1 MRQDRAKRER
11 SVKGAAKASGRAT
24 ASVNLLA
31 GEIVDRLAAGAEKYR
46 VAVSRGSLGELLI
59 DAGAKVAGGVE
70 AGLLLTEICMGGL
83 GRVTLSPAPGASK
96 WPFWLTVTSSDP
108 VVACLAS
115 QYAGWSLQHEKFFA
129 LGSGPGRAQ
138 ARVEKLFEELP
149 YKDKAK
155 RVTIVLESGSPPP
168 KEVVEKVASKSGVDP
183 KHVAFIYAPTQSL
196 AGSVQVV
203 GRVLEVALHKA
214 HELHFPLDNI
224 VDGIAT
230 APLSPPHPDFI
241 QAMGRTND
249 AIIYAGRAHLF
260 VKGPADAARELAE
273 KLPSSNSRDYG
284 RPFAEVF
291 KAYKGDF
298 YKIDGSLFSP
308 AEALVT
314 AVETGE
320 TFRAGSINEKLL
332 DASFG

>member
-1 MRQDRAKRER
+1 
-11 SVKGAAKASGRAT
+11 VSGSHTTAGRVT
-24 ASVNLLA
+24 ASVNVLA
-31 GEIVDRLAAGAEKYR
+31 GEIVDRLVAGAKRYR
-46 VAVSRGSLGELLI
+46 VSVSRGSLGELLI
-59 DAGAKVAGGVE
+59 DAGAKATGGID

-83 GRVTLSPAPGASK
+83 GRVSLAHAPGAEK
-96 WPFWLTVTSSDP
+96 WPFWLTVGSSDP

-138 ARVEKLFEELP
+138 ARVEKLFEELS
-149 YKDKAK
+149 YTDKAE

-168 KEVVEKVASKSGVDP
+168 KEVVEKVATKSGVDP
-183 KHVAFIYAPTQSL
+183 KNVAFIYAPTQSL

-224 VDGIAT
+224 VDGVAT
-230 APLSPPHPDFI
+230 APLSPPHPDFV

-260 VKGPADAARELAE
+260 VKGPAAAAKELAE

-284 RPFAEVF
+284 RPFADIF

-298 YKIDGSLFSP
+298 YQIDGSLFSP

-320 TFRAGSINEKLL
+320 TFRGGEINVALL
-332 DASFG
+332 DKSFGA

>member
-1 MRQDRAKRER
+1 
-11 SVKGAAKASGRAT
+11 VSGSQNTDGRTT
-24 ASVNLLA
+24 ASVNALA
-31 GEIVDRLAAGAEKYR
+31 GAIVDRLVAEADRFR
-46 VAVSRGSLGELLI
+46 VAVTHGSLGELLI
-59 DAGAKVAGGVE
+59 DAGAKAAGGVDV
-70 AGLLLTEICMGGL
+70 GLLLTEICMGGL
-83 GRVTLSPAPGASK
+83 GRVSLSPAPGASK
-96 WPFWLTVTSSDP
+96 WPFWLTVSSNDP

-138 ARVEKLFEELP
+138 ARVEKLFDELS
-149 YKDKAK
+149 YTDQAK
-155 RVTIVLESGSPPP
+155 RVTIVLESASPPP
-168 KEVVEKVASKSGVDP
+168 KEVVEKVAVKSGVDP

-214 HELHFPLDNI
+214 HELHFPLDHI
-224 VDGIAT
+224 VDGVAT

-260 VKGPADAARELAE
+260 VKGPASAAKELAE
-273 KLPSSNSRDYG
+273 KLPSSNSKDYG
-284 RPFAEVF
+284 RPFADIF

-298 YKIDGSLFSP
+298 YQIDGSLFSP

-314 AVETGE
+314 AIETGE
-320 TFRAGSINEKLL
+320 TFRAGKINESLL
-332 DASFG
+332 DKSFGG

>member
-1 MRQDRAKRER
+1 VCDSLDTTNRAK
-11 SVKGAAKASGRAT
+11 

-31 GEIVDRLAAGAEKYR
+31 GEIVDRLASNPDRYR
-46 VAVSRGSLGELLI
+46 VAVSRGASGELLI
-59 DAGAKVAGGVE
+59 DAGAKVAGGID
-70 AGLLLTEICMGGL
+70 AGLLLTEICLGGL
-83 GRVTLSPAPGASK
+83 GRVTLQNAAGASK
-96 WPFWLTVTSSDP
+96 WPFWLTVSSNDP

-129 LGSGPGRAQ
+129 LGSGPGRAK

-149 YKDKAK
+149 YKDDDAT

-168 KEVVEKVASKSGVDP
+168 AEVVAKVAEKAGVP
-183 KHVAFIYAPTQSL
+183 AKNVAFIYAPTQSL

-214 HELHFPLDNI
+214 HEAKFPLENI
-224 VDGIAT
+224 IDGIAS
-230 APLSPPHPDFI
+230 APLSPPHPDFV

-260 VKGPADAARELAE
+260 VKGPASAAKELAE
-273 KLPSSNSRDYG
+273 KLPSSTSKDYG
-284 RPFAEVF
+284 QPFADIF

-308 AEALVT
+308 AEAIVT

-320 TFRAGSINEKLL
+320 TFRAGAINEALL
-332 DASFG
+332 DKSFG

>member
-1 MRQDRAKRER
+1 MSGTFNASDRA
-11 SVKGAAKASGRAT
+11 S

-31 GEIVDRLAAGAEKYR
+31 GEIVDRLAAGAERYR
-46 VAVSRGSLGELLI
+46 VAVSRGASGELLI
-59 DAGAKVAGGVE
+59 DAGAKVAGGIE

-83 GRVTLSPAPGASK
+83 GRVSLAHAPAAAK
-96 WPFWLTVTSSDP
+96 WPFWLTVSSSDP

-129 LGSGPGRAQ
+129 LGSGPGRAK

-149 YKDKAK
+149 YKDEAD
-155 RVTIVLESGSPPP
+155 RVTIVLESGSAPPA
-168 KEVVEKVASKSGVDP
+168 EVVAKVADKSNVKP
-183 KHVAFIYAPTQSL
+183 ENVAFVYAPTQSL

-214 HELHFPLDNI
+214 HELKFPLEHVI
-224 VDGIAT
+224 DGVAT
-230 APLSPPHPDFI
+230 APLSPPHPDFV

-249 AIIYAGRAHLF
+249 AIIYAGRVHLF
-260 VKGPADAARELAE
+260 VKGSSEAARELA
-273 KLPSSNSRDYG
+273 KNLPSSTSRDYG

-298 YKIDGSLFSP
+298 YKIDPSLFSP
-308 AEALVT
+308 AEAIVT

-320 TFRAGSINEKLL
+320 TFRGGAIDEKLL
-332 DASFG
+332 DASFGG

>member
-1 MRQDRAKRER
+1 
-11 SVKGAAKASGRAT
+11 
-24 ASVNLLA
+24 
-31 GEIVDRLAAGAEKYR
+31 
-46 VAVSRGSLGELLI
+46 
-59 DAGAKVAGGVE
+59 
-70 AGLLLTEICMGGL
+70 
-83 GRVTLSPAPGASK
+83 
-96 WPFWLTVTSSDP
+96 
-108 VVACLAS
+108 ACLAS

-129 LGSGPGRAQ
+129 LGSGPGRAK

-149 YKDKAK
+149 YKDEAE

-168 KEVVEKVASKSGVDP
+168 PEVVTKVANAAKVETRN
-183 KHVAFIYAPTQSL
+183 VAFVYAPTQSL

-214 HELHFPLDNI
+214 HELKFPLEHI
-224 VDGIAT
+224 IDGTAT
-230 APLSPPHPDFI
+230 APLSPPHPDFV

-249 AIIYAGRAHLF
+249 AIIYAGRVHLF
-260 VKGPADAARELAE
+260 VKGTSEAARELA
-273 KLPSSNSRDYG
+273 KNLPSSTSRDYG

-298 YKIDGSLFSP
+298 YKIDPSLFSP

-320 TFRAGSINEKLL
+320 TFRGGAVDEKLL
-332 DASFG
+332 DASFGG

>member
-1 MRQDRAKRER
+1 M
-11 SVKGAAKASGRAT
+11 SASENSGGRAT
-24 ASVNLLA
+24 ASVNSLA
-31 GEIVDRLAAGAEKYR
+31 GEIVDRLVAGAGRYR
-46 VAVSRGSLGELLI
+46 VSASRGSLGELLI
-59 DAGAKVAGGVE
+59 DAGAKTAGGVD

-83 GRVTLSPAPGASK
+83 GRVTLSHAPGAAK
-96 WPFWLTVTSSDP
+96 WPFWLTVASNDP

-149 YKDKAK
+149 YKDQAD

-168 KEVVEKVASKSGVDP
+168 KEVVEKVASKSGVSPD
-183 KHVAFIYAPTQSL
+183 KVAFVYAPTQSL

-214 HELHFPLDNI
+214 HELHFPLENI

-230 APLSPPHPDFI
+230 APLSPPHPDFV

-260 VKGPADAARELAE
+260 VKGPAAAAKELAE
-273 KLPSSNSRDYG
+273 KLPSHNSKDYG
-284 RPFAEVF
+284 QPFADIF

-320 TFRAGSINEKLL
+320 TFRAGKINEELL
-332 DASFG
+332 DKSFGA